1 MTKEQYQDTF
11 HGIVKAG
18 ELNDKTVVHN
28 RWWRDMYLN
37 LYFDDQLWANMIRG
51 AKWLQQVDW
60 THINNLVLDWTG
72 PNKQMHQATQAI
84 QHSTTM
90 HFRTFP

>member
-37 LYFDDQLWANMIRG
+37 LYFDDQLWANMIWG
-51 AKWLQQVDW
+51 AECHRYDFLGMFLER
-60 THINNLVLDWTG
+60 TYF
-72 PNKQMHQATQAI
+72 
-84 QHSTTM
+84 
-90 HFRTFP
+90 FRTF